1 MKPPYDTSL
10 PDRYWSKVDEPN
22 SNGCWLWNA
31 GKLVSGYGIYSV
43 KHKNKP
49 ATHYSYA
56 DIHGSVPEGKFML
69 HHCDVRACV
78 NPFHLY
84 AGTRQDNVDDMY
96 RRNRENNIK
105 GTAVPNSKLTE
116 EIVREMRHMRSEYG
130 ATFVDIADYFGV
142 SKSTAS
148 HAITG
153 INWAWV
159 K

>member
-10 PDRYWSKVDEPN
+10 PDRYWSKVDEPDN
-22 SNGCWLWNA
+22 NGCWLWNA
-31 GKLVSGYGIYSV
+31 GKLTSGYGIYTI
-43 KHKNKP
+43 KHENFV
-49 ATHYSYA
+49 ATRISYE
-56 DIHGSVPEGKFML
+56 DVHGKVPDGLFML

-78 NPFHLY
+78 NPEHLY
-84 AGTRQDNVDDMY
+84 AGTKKDNVDDMY
-96 RRNRENNIK
+96 RRKRANNIR
-105 GTAVPNSKLTE
+105 GTTVHNSLLNE
-116 EIVREMRHMRSEYG
+116 DVVREMRHMRSEYG